1 MSKAYAVCR
10 RFVCLVAAFV
20 FLMVAPFLSLPV
32 KALDATPTLKVFA
45 QYWADPDSA
54 TLLGEFTREE
64 LDAMSY
70 SDIGYE
76 GYYCN
81 VTRVNT
87 VMRTHARGVRLA
99 EFLSQK
105 VGVDLN
111 SVRQLDFHT
120 TDVGPG
126 ERFVS
131 KGRQEL
137 LDDVRWY
144 YPNLYNNFHADEEN
158 NCIVIDDEA
167 KVLEGAVQVPTIIAT
182 VQYATKNPYDDL
194 SEEMTAEDT
203 FRLCAGQVDMTT
215 KSSFESAR
223 AVDEIYI
230 VFAGAPPEEPSTDPP
245 TDPEPPPESPT
256 EPSKTGSPDLPTE
269 APAAPSA
276 TPSSSQQTVRP
287 PAYDYR
293 PWTGSKS
300 TTRWNGN
307 QYRPSSYTPTVPV
320 TTTPN
325 IGGAAGT
332 QSGQLG
338 RLYLDGYDSLIQWK
352 KESPD
357 DVTPLQKP
365 EVTTNGMRNALLLF
379 LFSFAAGTILMYT
392 WFKKEK

>member
-1 MSKAYAVCR
+1 MTKTVNYAR
-10 RFVCLVAAFV
+10 RLVSAVVALV
-20 FLMVAPFLSLPV
+20 LILSALFLFIPGR
-32 KALDATPTLKVFA
+32 ALDATPTLKVYA

-54 TLLGEFTREE
+54 TLLGEYSREE
-64 LDAMSY
+64 LDALSY
-70 SDIGYE
+70 SEEMGYE
-76 GYYCN
+76 GTYCN

-120 TDVGPG
+120 TDVGSG

-182 VQYATKNPYDDL
+182 VQYATKNPIDDL
-194 SEEMTAEDT
+194 SEEMTTEDT

-223 AVDEIYI
+223 AVDEIYV
-230 VFAGAPPEEPSTDPP
+230 VFAGAPPEEPTKPDEKPTGSDTTPP
-245 TDPEPPPESPT
+245 TETPTNAPTQPEKP
-256 EPSKTGSPDLPTE
+256 TGSNIK
-269 APAAPSA
+269 PA
-276 TPSSSQQTVRP
+276 
-287 PAYDYR
+287 
-293 PWTGSKS
+293 S
-300 TTRWNGN
+300 TTR
-307 QYRPSSYTPTVPV
+307 RYTPGTTRRNTQRTVRTTRKYTV
-320 TTTPN
+320 TNRTITMTTRSPYIAQPTSAVN
-325 IGGAAGT
+325 
-332 QSGQLG
+332 SENMGQLVVE
-338 RLYLDGYDSLIQWK
+338 GYDSMIQWK
-352 KESPD
+352 QDSPD
-357 DVTPLQKP
+357 GVTALQKP
-365 EVTTNGMRNALLLF
+365 LVTTNGVRNAVLMF
-379 LFSFAAGTILMYT
+379 LASFAAGAGLMYT
-392 WFKKEK
+392 WFKKER